1 MNAEESSP
9 LPNAEDPTLPSD
21 DLNDAQLA
29 EAKEYNRRELFCD
42 LADRG
47 LDLAYLSG
55 MAFVLAKPIDTWLES
70 LPGLSTLSA
79 RLAVMYVIVTVA
91 HAMVSFPLSLY
102 SGHILEH
109 QFQMSRQTFG
119 AWLRRYLKRNG
130 LPLAFGL
137 VLTQGLYWMIW
148 LCGPNW
154 WIVAAAGYFVSVSYT
169 HQTLPTILLV

>member
-55 MAFVLAKPIDTWLES
+55 MAFVL
-70 LPGLSTLSA
+70 
-79 RLAVMYVIVTVA
+79 
-91 HAMVSFPLSLY
+91 
-102 SGHILEH
+102 
-109 QFQMSRQTFG
+109 
-119 AWLRRYLKRNG
+119 
-130 LPLAFGL
+130 
-137 VLTQGLYWMIW
+137 
-148 LCGPNW
+148 
-154 WIVAAAGYFVSVSYT
+154 
-169 HQTLPTILLV
+169 